1 MFTAEQ
7 RFNIEIKH
15 YEKGFVSYGLLP
27 TLLLLEQYEAEEN
40 YLECFYIKTAIDN
53 LKKRH
58 DQDFPTRYV
67 KNALKCVKAVYD
79 EKNLDY
85 DQYLLRVPTYVG
97 ELYNQIKD
105 YRNKHLISFA
115 GEIQLAA
122 WEIDELK
129 QLFK

>member
-53 LKKRH
+53 LNSRSGNN
-58 DQDFPTRYV
+58 FPTRYG
-67 KNALKCVKAVYD
+67 KNALKCVKEVYD
-79 EKNLDY
+79 EKKLDY

-97 ELYNQIKD
+97 ELYNQIKNF
-105 YRNKHLISFA
+105 RNKHLISFA
-115 GEIQLAA
+115 GEIQLTA
-122 WEIDELK
+122 WEIDKLK
-129 QLFK
+129 QNFK

>member
-7 RFNIEIKH
+7 RLNIEIKH

-53 LKKRH
+53 LNKRY
-58 DQDFPTRYV
+58 DQDFPTRYG
-67 KNALKCVKAVYD
+67 KNALKYVKAVYD
-79 EKNLDY
+79 EKNMDY
-85 DQYLLRVPTYVG
+85 DQYLLKVPTYLV

-105 YRNKHLISFA
+105 FRNKHIENYT
-115 GEIQLAA
+115 GEIQLTAI
-122 WEIDELK
+122 EIDILK
-129 QLFK
+129 QHFK

>member
-53 LKKRH
+53 LSKRH
-58 DQDFPTRYV
+58 DQDFPTRYG

-79 EKNLDY
+79 VKNLDY
-85 DQYLLRVPTYVG
+85 DQYLLRVSTYVG

>member
-15 YEKGFVSYGLLP
+15 YEKGFISYGLLP

-53 LKKRH
+53 LNSRSGNN
-58 DQDFPTRYV
+58 FPTRYG
-67 KNALKCVKAVYD
+67 KNALKCVKEVYD

-97 ELYNQIKD
+97 ELYNKIKD
-105 YRNKHLISFA
+105 FRNKHLISFA
-115 GEIQLAA
+115 GEIQLTAG
-122 WEIDELK
+122 EIDKLK
-129 QLFK
+129 QNFK

>member
-53 LKKRH
+53 LSKRH
-58 DQDFPTRYV
+58 DQYFGSWFWANSLDVLVLATQF
-67 KNALKCVKAVYD
+67 LKGKRSQMANFQLKTVAAFLGIEVDESRLHDAEYD
-79 EKNLDY
+79 IDLTM
-85 DQYLLRVPTYVG
+85 QI
-97 ELYNQIKD
+97 YNIVTK
-105 YRNKHLISFA
+105 
-115 GEIQLAA
+115 
-122 WEIDELK
+122 
-129 QLFK
+129 

>member
-53 LKKRH
+53 LAFSKSDFIFISKFVKR
-58 DQDFPTRYV
+58 FFS
-67 KNALKCVKAVYD
+67 
-79 EKNLDY
+79 
-85 DQYLLRVPTYVG
+85 
-97 ELYNQIKD
+97 IK
-105 YRNKHLISFA
+105 
-115 GEIQLAA
+115 
-122 WEIDELK
+122 
-129 QLFK
+129 

>member
-53 LKKRH
+53 LSKRH
-58 DQDFPTRYV
+58 DQDFPTRYG

-79 EKNLDY
+79 VKNLDY

-97 ELYNQIKD
+97 ELYNKIKD
-105 YRNKHLISFA
+105 FRNKHLISFA
-115 GEIQLAA
+115 GEIQLTD

>member
-40 YLECFYIKTAIDN
+40 YLECFYNKTAIDN
-53 LKKRH
+53 LSKRH
-58 DQDFPTRYV
+58 DQDFPTRYG

-79 EKNLDY
+79 VKNLDY

>member
-53 LKKRH
+53 LNKRY
-58 DQDFPTRYV
+58 DQDFPTRYG
-67 KNALKCVKAVYD
+67 KNALKYVKAVYD
-79 EKNLDY
+79 EKKLDY
-85 DQYLLRVPTYVG
+85 DQYLLRVPTQVG

-115 GEIQLAA
+115 GEIQLTA

>member
-53 LKKRH
+53 LSKRH
-58 DQDFPTRYV
+58 DQDFPTRYG

-79 EKNLDY
+79 VKNLDY

-115 GEIQLAA
+115 GEIQLTAD
-122 WEIDELK
+122 EIDKFK

>member
-53 LKKRH
+53 LSKRH
-58 DQDFPTRYV
+58 DQDFPTRYG

-79 EKNLDY
+79 VKNLDY

>member
-27 TLLLLEQYEAEEN
+27 TLLLLERYELEEN

-53 LKKRH
+53 LNKRH
-58 DQDFPTRYV
+58 DKDFPTRYG

-85 DQYLLRVPTYVG
+85 DQYLLKVPTYVV

-105 YRNKHLISFA
+105 FRSKHLISFA
-115 GEIQLAA
+115 GEIQLTAG
-122 WEIDELK
+122 EIDKLK
-129 QLFK
+129 QYFK